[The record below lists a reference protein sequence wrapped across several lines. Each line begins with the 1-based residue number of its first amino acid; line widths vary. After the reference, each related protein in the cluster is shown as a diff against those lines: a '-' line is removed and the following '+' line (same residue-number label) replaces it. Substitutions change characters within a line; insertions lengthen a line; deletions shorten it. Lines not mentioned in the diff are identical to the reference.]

1 MKKMINKIMSITL
14 VIALTIT
21 MIGNTDFNK
30 TVKADTINYG
40 VEVDEL
46 LE

>member
-21 MIGNTDFNK
+21 MIGNTGAMSRFSTK
-30 TVKADTINYG
+30 
-40 VEVDEL
+40 
-46 LE
+46 